1 MKAVMMEFISSFN
14 IILQCILLI
23 PLLCNENSAPRKT
36 STTKKKARDSFQS
49 YKIVCASKNLE
60 RTVKLS
66 KKLSQLYLYTYGKK
80 EYLSFTLPMT
90 KKLSGPWFYT
100 RHGSFVLSPGTDQLL
115 FFPWPQVS
123 EWCLRASLLL
133 LFQNRQLRFHLSLVT
148 SNTNKCQ
155 SLWELNN
162 TQNTTYF

>member
-1 MKAVMMEFISSFN
+1 M
-14 IILQCILLI
+14 
-23 PLLCNENSAPRKT
+23 
-36 STTKKKARDSFQS
+36 
-49 YKIVCASKNLE
+49 CASKNLE
-60 RTVKLS
+60 GTAKLS

-123 EWCLRASLLL
+123 EWCLRVSLLL

-155 SLWELNN
+155 RLWELNN
-162 TQNTTYF
+162 TQNTTYFWIWLKLANSWELRIWTDKLWSQKSNFQCLKQSSQEFIFRII

>member
-1 MKAVMMEFISSFN
+1 M
-14 IILQCILLI
+14 
-23 PLLCNENSAPRKT
+23 
-36 STTKKKARDSFQS
+36 
-49 YKIVCASKNLE
+49 CASKNLE
-60 RTVKLS
+60 GTAKLS

-80 EYLSFTLPMT
+80 EYLSFTLPTT

-123 EWCLRASLLL
+123 EWCFWASLLL

-162 TQNTTYF
+162 TQNTTYFWIWQKLAKSWELRIWTDKLWSQKSNFQCLKQSSQEFISRII